1 MLLRIGLPHSTPASR
16 RDLFADARL
25 KIATSLSGRPRLG
38 ARGARG
44 EWPAPHLNCGIAGT
58 LIRGGGGAATPGA
71 LPTLLGLAN
80 MLAAPICEPSAAF
93 GRLPPIAAP
102 PPPRPPPPF
111 ANEAAG
117 VAKTMNNAIATFTG
131 VFDMGKLRSFKIAP
145 RMRGADV
152 GYAIPDT

>member
-25 KIATSLSGRPRLG
+25 KIATSPSGRPRLG

-58 LIRGGGGAATPGA
+58 LMRGGGGAATPGA
-71 LPTLLGLAN
+71 LPTLLGFAN
-80 MLAAPICEPSAAF
+80 MLAAPICAPSAAF
-93 GRLPPIAAP
+93 GRLPPIPAAP
-102 PPPRPPPPF
+102 PPPPR

-117 VAKTMNNAIATFTG
+117 VAKTMNNAIATFTE
-131 VFDMGKLRSFKIAP
+131 VFDMGKLH
-145 RMRGADV
+145 
-152 GYAIPDT
+152 